1 MYIKN
6 INLLYYEKLSIY
18 IKISLIEPVILFSL

>member
-18 IKISLIEPVILFSL
+18 INISLIEPVTLFSL